1 MKRIFLVSIILLLA
15 SLPLPIDAA
24 VTVTRDYWENGT
36 YLLNNPN
43 IVENINK
50 TTYQS
55 NKIPTIRYEINLGR
69 KESSRIMFNIINVDT
84 YIDTSKN
91 IAIERF
97 EIIYV
102 VNDLKNPNL
111 VGEKIFFS
119 NCWLDPRCIES
130 SRNTKIISVNA
141 PGWEIVKYNEST
153 TMILENKE
161 NKIFGNKIIV
171 WVAIKEQNKFKR
183 REFILYNREVIDF
196 ETTLTIDNN
205 YEFTRFEPNLPY
217 EFKSEKEIHS
227 YADIWALERN
237 SFVLSQHTIK
247 NKIDF
252 IVRLKGD
259 DYEGQD
265 LFQLKPEKV
274 IEFDYSYDYQEDV
287 NAKIVE
293 ENRESTNQTLEQI
306 KEESR
311 NSTNLALILFGFSV
325 LISILS
331 LICSLFPEKSKSI
344 INRIN
349 FKKSNC
355 YKSLN
360 KFIKKHNGFKKIK
373 KDTKKGK

>member
-1 MKRIFLVSIILLLA
+1 MKRILLVSIILLLV
-15 SLPLPIDAA
+15 LIPLPIDAA

-50 TTYQS
+50 TTCQS
-55 NKIPTIRYEINLGR
+55 NKIPTITYEINLGR
-69 KESSRIMFNIINVDT
+69 KESSRIMYNIINVDT
-84 YIDTSKN
+84 YIDTNKN
-91 IAIERF
+91 VAIERF

-111 VGEKIFFS
+111 VGEKIVFS
-119 NCWLDPRCIES
+119 NCLLDPRCIES

-141 PGWEIVKYNEST
+141 PGWEIVKYSENIAG
-153 TMILENKE
+153 MILENKE

-183 REFILYNREVIDF
+183 REFILYNRDVVDF
-196 ETTLTIDNN
+196 ESTITVDGT

-217 EFKSEKEIHS
+217 EFKPEEEIRS

-237 SFVLSQHTIK
+237 SFVISQHIIK

-252 IVRLKGD
+252 IVRLKGG

-274 IEFDYSYDYQEDV
+274 IEFDYSYDYQEDI
-287 NAKIVE
+287 NAKIVK
-293 ENRESTNQTLEQI
+293 ENGESTNQTLQQI

-311 NSTNLALILFGFSV
+311 NSTNLALILFG
-325 LISILS
+325 ISIIISLS
-331 LICSLFPEKSKSI
+331 SRISSFFEKLKSI
-344 INRIN
+344 ITWI
-349 FKKSNC
+349 KSKGSNC
-355 YKSLN
+355 YESLSR
-360 KFIKKHNGFKKIK
+360 FIEKYK
-373 KDTKKGK
+373 